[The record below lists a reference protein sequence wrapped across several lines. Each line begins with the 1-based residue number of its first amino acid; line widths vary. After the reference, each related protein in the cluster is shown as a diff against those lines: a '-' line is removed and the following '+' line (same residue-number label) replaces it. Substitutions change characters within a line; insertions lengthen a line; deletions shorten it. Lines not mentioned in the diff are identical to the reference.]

1 MTAAA
6 LTIAR
11 RARRRDAFLSA
22 LIPLLAVVF
31 GNGLIFAT
39 GFEGGDEAFES
50 LALAPPPWFVAAMWV
65 VIFPMWG
72 LARWHV
78 ARHGRRGKRESLW
91 VVALILW
98 ALAYPLLT
106 SFETTP
112 SAWANLAS
120 LVLAAITCWRA
131 AIVSKKAA
139 WLIAPSIL
147 WIGFATVLGF
157 VALAKVQP

>member
-1 MTAAA
+1 MTVAA
-6 LTIAR
+6 LNTAH

-39 GFEGGDEAFES
+39 GFQGGDQAFES
-50 LALAPPPWFVAAMWV
+50 LALAPPPLFVAAMWI

-72 LARWHV
+72 LARWRV
-78 ARHGRRGKRESLW
+78 ARQGRQGRRESWW

-98 ALAYPLLT
+98 SLAYPLLT
-106 SFETTP
+106 RFDTRP

-120 LVLAAITCWRA
+120 LVLAVAACWRGA
-131 AIVSKKAA
+131 TVSKKAA
-139 WLIAPSIL
+139 WLIAPSIV

-157 VALAKVQP
+157 MALARV

>member
-1 MTAAA
+1 MTVAA
-6 LTIAR
+6 LNTAH
-11 RARRRDAFLSA
+11 RARRRNAFLSA

-39 GFEGGDEAFES
+39 GFEGGDSEFES

-72 LARWHV
+72 LARWHA
-78 ARHGRRGKRESLW
+78 ARQGRRGRRESWW

-106 SFETTP
+106 GFATTP

-120 LVLAAITCWRA
+120 LVLVVVTCWRA
-131 AIVSKKAA
+131 GTVSKKAA

-157 VALAKVQP
+157 MALAKV